1 MNNIK
6 YFVTIV
12 SVCIANIFSEVQ
24 ENYGEL
30 IFVDDFER
38 IESQELKDEPGNNWT
53 TSSNKTA
60 PGHKQ
65 VDLIDGTLHVWM
77 HKSANHATAV
87 RHELGFKNGSVGL
100 KFLLPSDQDELKL
113 NFADLSLK
121 TVWAGH
127 LFDVVIRTNEIVFED
142 KKTGNM
148 NLKIR
153 KSILEKS
160 LTKEQKELL
169 KSKIHKTP
177 YALESNKWH
186 ELLIHVNKNKVE
198 VEIGGT
204 KVGEFMSEGFNHNNK
219 ALLRLLVPNQVYIDD
234 VKFWKRK

>member
-1 MNNIK
+1 MVNI
-6 YFVTIV
+6 TD
-12 SVCIANIFSEVQ
+12 AQ

-38 IESQELKDEPGNNWT
+38 VESQELKDEPGNNWT

-60 PGHKQ
+60 QGHKQ
-65 VDLIDGTLHVWM
+65 VDLVDGTLHIWM
-77 HKSANHATAV
+77 HESANHATAV
-87 RHELGFKNGSVGL
+87 RHELGFKDGSVGL
-100 KFLLPSDQDELKL
+100 KFLLTSDQDELKL

-127 LFDVVIRTNEIVFED
+127 LFDVVVRTNEIIFED
-142 KKTGNM
+142 KKTGDM

-160 LTKEQKELL
+160 LTKTQKESL
-169 KSKIHKTP
+169 KSKTHKTP
-177 YALESNKWH
+177 YALEINKWH
-186 ELLIHVNKNKVE
+186 ELLVHINKSKVE

-234 VKFWKRK
+234 VKFWSRK